1 VTAFEYQVSA
11 WSMSDYGIGIQMIL
25 PKTATSPKSSP
36 PPAAKNHDSDNS
48 TLTVSAVVRQAPPP
62 PGMGK
67 LVDKTA

>member
-1 VTAFEYQVSA
+1 MT
-11 WSMSDYGIGIQMIL
+11 DNGIGIQMIM
-25 PKTATSPKSSP
+25 PKSGTSPRSSP
-36 PPAAKNHDSDNS
+36 PPAANDHDSDVS